1 MPAPYT
7 WGSFVKKLAV
17 IACLALAP
25 IALAT
30 PAHAETKSTPDP
42 VDSSVAGVSDIRKVT
57 VRNAP
62 RRVEATIKLR
72 RALPNKSS
80 AYLIFRAKTT
90 GAEFTVGNQAFGSR
104 HETIFV
110 RFTPGGDGSRV
121 SCPSLKV
128 RVDADTNRVRISF
141 RQACLGRHAGPIRAA
156 GFTETTGAHGQD
168 ADITRW
174 LHVRRG

>member
-1 MPAPYT
+1 M
-7 WGSFVKKLAV
+7 KKLAV

-42 VDSSVAGVSDIRKVT
+42 VDSSLAAASDIRKVT

-62 RRVEATIKLR
+62 RRIEATIKLR

-80 AYLIFRAKTT
+80 AYLIFRAKRT
-90 GAEFTVGNQAFGSR
+90 GAEFTVGNQGFGKR
-104 HETIFV
+104 HRAIFI
-110 RFTPGGDGSRV
+110 RFTADSDERHV
-121 SCPSLKV
+121 TCDSLKV
-128 RVDADTNRVRISF
+128 KVDPDTNQVRISF

-174 LHVRRG
+174 LHLRRG